1 MNKLLFQTN
10 NSTCF
15 EDTSFSRCI
24 TYCLSNDLLHRLV
37 DWLQLMGLTSQSIQE
52 WTKKNS
58 LKAVFYKFYLLCATY
73 RLKIA

>member
-10 NSTCF
+10 TSTCF

-37 DWLQLMGLTSQSIQE
+37 DWLELMGLTSQSIQE
-52 WTKKNS
+52 WTK
-58 LKAVFYKFYLLCATY
+58 
-73 RLKIA
+73 